1 MQALK
6 TQTDLQLQA
15 LQSAH
20 QNELKKVL
28 QKNEES
34 NDQINS
40 MRQEMRSLQSQ
51 INSKEKQHQVEVVR
65 SAELRNELKRN
76 YKEFK
81 TLQAKVEKMGQQP
94 KFGVAPDEPEE
105 VKQQDIKKTEKKKE
119 LPERTA
125 LEKEVIKLIEEVPAN
140 CSESTKK
147 TYKRSKKPT
156 LELFQR
162 PLTKFGDKEKL
173 IDPISSIEEWGS
185 QKGLKKPNGSI
196 HGIVRYVG
204 GSMINWDQYKDDQ
217 RHGFN
222 IIWESNETIS
232 VFLNKNDK

>member
-65 SAELRNELKRN
+65 STELKN
-76 YKEFK
+76 EFK

-125 LEKEVIKLIEEVPAN
+125 LEKKVIKLIEEVPAN
-140 CSESTKK
+140 YWESTKK

-173 IDPISSIEEWGS
+173 IDPTSSIEEWGS
-185 QKGLKKPNGSI
+185 EKGL
-196 HGIVRYVG
+196 
-204 GSMINWDQYKDDQ
+204 
-217 RHGFN
+217 
-222 IIWESNETIS
+222 
-232 VFLNKNDK
+232 

>member
-65 SAELRNELKRN
+65 STDQMNMLRN
-76 YKEFK
+76 EFK

-125 LEKEVIKLIEEVPAN
+125 LEKEVIKLIEEEPAN
-140 CSESTKK
+140 CK

-162 PLTKFGDKEKL
+162 PFTKFGDK
-173 IDPISSIEEWGS
+173 
-185 QKGLKKPNGSI
+185 
-196 HGIVRYVG
+196 
-204 GSMINWDQYKDDQ
+204 
-217 RHGFN
+217 
-222 IIWESNETIS
+222 
-232 VFLNKNDK
+232 